1 MGDPDSIQPRD
12 DTGAGDPMSAL
23 VGATL
28 RLAAAACAG
37 DQRVVERELLREIV
51 HAGWAR
57 AAGIWSQVRPNA
69 PWRQLRGYGG
79 PVPSPELTGAGA
91 TATTHELSPRRCLVV
106 EGHLLNREENL
117 EAIDVLAAAV
127 ALTGPGDDEAP
138 PPLPCT
144 DPG

>member
-1 MGDPDSIQPRD
+1 VGDPDSIQPRD
-12 DTGAGDPMSAL
+12 DTGTGDPISAL
-23 VGATL
+23 AGATL

-51 HAGWAR
+51 DAGWAR
-57 AAGIWSQVRPNA
+57 AAGIWSQVGPNA

-79 PVPSPELTGAGA
+79 PVPSPGLTGAGA